1 MGFPGSD
8 GVWSSVAGGAIFP
21 GAGSGMPG
29 VWSVIA
35 IIACIAVL
43 AIGNAY
49 EKKRYKN
56 QG

>member
-1 MGFPGSD
+1 MGFPGSEE
-8 GVWSSVAGGAIFP
+8 GWSSLAGGAIFP
-21 GAGSGMPG
+21 GLGSAMPG
-29 VWSVIA
+29 IWSVVA
-35 IIACIAVL
+35 IVACVAVL